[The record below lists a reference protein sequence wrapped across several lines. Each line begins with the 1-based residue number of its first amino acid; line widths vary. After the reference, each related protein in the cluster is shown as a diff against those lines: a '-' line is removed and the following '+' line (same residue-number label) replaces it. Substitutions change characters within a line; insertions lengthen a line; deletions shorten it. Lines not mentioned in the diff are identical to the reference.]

1 MKVQEVEKAE
11 GIVLISA
18 VGLHF
23 LQEYLSVQDHCTPKA
38 DPTFSFFLWKKQL
51 FTEVELLFM
60 CSSQEGIRPHSRK
73 Y

>member
-1 MKVQEVEKAE
+1 MKVQEVEKVE

-38 DPTFSFFLWKKQL
+38 DPIFSFF
-51 FTEVELLFM
+51 FVE
-60 CSSQEGIRPHSRK
+60 ETIVYRG
-73 Y
+73 